1 MAVKEES
8 LHHATQDL
16 ILPKPRKYYRATI
29 ETEHW
34 QLRSLVSSP
43 EKNIVYFPSGTN
55 VVALNTKTR
64 EREIIAKLSF
74 KLKCLTAS
82 KDWLCCGGDKGE
94 YTAVCLDDSTSISEP
109 TSEADPDARLPLD
122 LDVPHRASLFEGTS
136 STRRSRGHR
145 PVVADV
151 IKVGTEIVNCITL
164 WSPGQ
169 DTSRTA
175 YKVPVAVVSNND
187 CTVSILNVKTSET
200 LDKLTMPDFVNRSVL
215 SPDGTLLATI
225 CDDPFLYIHQRK
237 RRSEVKKDRHG
248 KSGPDYDWALA
259 GRIQLEGQQLGDK
272 SSMRGSF
279 AACFSRSGKYLAI
292 ATQYG
297 LISIFDVEILPDPGS
312 LLVVFT
318 SSRPGRE
325 SGAIRAMEF
334 SPGPFDLLAWTE
346 ASGRVGV
353 ADVRTLFL
361 SRQRLDID
369 SHGSGVERI
378 IISDRA
384 GEPVIDPRLR
394 SFRTDS
400 PSAPDYLGFD
410 LERRQLRHL
419 TREMLDRHQAP
430 LTAEELEVLQAH
442 RIARRQRDVANA
454 AREAREALAEAS
466 ATLRLGSWADGQ
478 RSANVTSTADTE
490 TAESSDRRISTAGL
504 PAALREFVNP
514 TDRTAASIRTF
525 INERNR
531 ENERRNRSSMIL
543 AAAENAIEQETLG
556 SGTPSSLE
564 RLTLTAPRIQAFGSD
579 SPNNPWAEIDA
590 LYRSRYPD
598 PPLDR
603 TTRLRIEIENE
614 DRRDF
619 AHRLRQPWRPLDD
632 HSDPVDRRENDLR
645 DVVIHADET
654 MGCCWSE
661 DGRILYI
668 GAKDGIHEFHVN
680 LAGRKI
686 FPSLVLR

>member
-1 MAVKEES
+1 M
-8 LHHATQDL
+8 
-16 ILPKPRKYYRATI
+16 
-29 ETEHW
+29 
-34 QLRSLVSSP
+34 
-43 EKNIVYFPSGTN
+43 
-55 VVALNTKTR
+55 
-64 EREIIAKLSF
+64 
-74 KLKCLTAS
+74 
-82 KDWLCCGGDKGE
+82 
-94 YTAVCLDDSTSISEP
+94 
-109 TSEADPDARLPLD
+109 
-122 LDVPHRASLFEGTS
+122 
-136 STRRSRGHR
+136 
-145 PVVADV
+145 
-151 IKVGTEIVNCITL
+151 
-164 WSPGQ
+164 
-169 DTSRTA
+169 
-175 YKVPVAVVSNND
+175 
-187 CTVSILNVKTSET
+187 
-200 LDKLTMPDFVNRSVL
+200 
-215 SPDGTLLATI
+215 
-225 CDDPFLYIHQRK
+225 
-237 RRSEVKKDRHG
+237 
-248 KSGPDYDWALA
+248 
-259 GRIQLEGQQLGDK
+259 
-272 SSMRGSF
+272 
-279 AACFSRSGKYLAI
+279 
-292 ATQYG
+292 
-297 LISIFDVEILPDPGS
+297 
-312 LLVVFT
+312 
-318 SSRPGRE
+318 
-325 SGAIRAMEF
+325 
-334 SPGPFDLLAWTE
+334 
-346 ASGRVGV
+346 
-353 ADVRTLFL
+353 
-361 SRQRLDID
+361 
-369 SHGSGVERI
+369 
-378 IISDRA
+378 
-384 GEPVIDPRLR
+384 
-394 SFRTDS
+394 
-400 PSAPDYLGFD
+400 
-410 LERRQLRHL
+410 
-419 TREMLDRHQAP
+419 
-430 LTAEELEVLQAH
+430 LQAH

-661 DGRILYI
+661 DGRIL
-668 GAKDGIHEFHVN
+668 
-680 LAGRKI
+680 
-686 FPSLVLR
+686 